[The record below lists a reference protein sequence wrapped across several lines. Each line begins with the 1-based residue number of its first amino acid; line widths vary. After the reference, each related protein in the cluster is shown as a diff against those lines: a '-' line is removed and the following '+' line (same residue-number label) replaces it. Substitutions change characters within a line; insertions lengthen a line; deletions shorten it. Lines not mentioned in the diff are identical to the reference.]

1 MNGNKIEILSPAGS
15 FAALHAALHAG
26 ADAVYFGVG
35 NLNMRAGGAVNFT
48 VDDLPEIVRLCHE
61 SGAKAYLAVNTII
74 YNHELDELY
83 TLCDTAKAA
92 GVDAC
97 IAGDMAVISY
107 LRQIGMT
114 VHLTV
119 QCNISNIPAV
129 RFYAQFA
136 DVMVLAREL
145 TLEEIAQISSAIR
158 QEKICG
164 PSGKTVRIE
173 VFAHG
178 ALCIALSGRCGMSL
192 CAYNRSA
199 NRGVCLQNCRRRYR
213 VTDVETG
220 FELELDHQ
228 YVMSPR
234 DLCTVEVLD
243 QILDAGATVLK
254 IEGRGRP
261 ADYVSTVTKVYHEAV
276 AAWQNGTFNSELAE
290 DWRKRLETVFNRGFW
305 TGGYYLGMQTGVW
318 SKCGGSQATVQ
329 KIYLG
334 KITNFY
340 AKISVAELKIETAN
354 SIRPGDKVLV
364 TGHTTGALDVDL
376 KELRLDAGPVP
387 VAAQGDVV
395 AFAVPERVRITDK
408 VYLLKNKE
416 NNEENESTAEI
427 SGTEAET
434 HICG

>member
-1 MNGNKIEILSPAGS
+1 
-15 FAALHAALHAG
+15 
-26 ADAVYFGVG
+26 
-35 NLNMRAGGAVNFT
+35 MRAGGAVNFT

>member
-1 MNGNKIEILSPAGS
+1 
-15 FAALHAALHAG
+15 
-26 ADAVYFGVG
+26 
-35 NLNMRAGGAVNFT
+35 MRAGGAVNFT
-48 VDDLPEIVRLCHE
+48 AEDLPEIVRLCHE
-61 SGAKAYLAVNTII
+61 SGAKAYLAVNTVV
-74 YNHELDELY
+74 YDHELDELY
-83 TLCDTAKAA
+83 TICNTAKKA

-97 IAGDMAVISY
+97 IAGDMAVIAY
-107 LRQIGMT
+107 LRRIGMP

-119 QCNISNIPAV
+119 QCNICNIPAV

-136 DVMVLAREL
+136 DMMVLAREL
-145 TLEEIAQISSAIR
+145 TLEEIARIAAAVR
-158 QEKICG
+158 REKICG
-164 PSGKTVRIE
+164 PSGELVRLE
-173 VFAHG
+173 VFVHG

-276 AAWQNGTFNSELAE
+276 AAWQNGTFRKEQAE
-290 DWRKRLETVFNRGFW
+290 EWRRMLETVFNRGFW

-318 SKCGGSQATVQ
+318 SKCGGSQATVT
-329 KIYLG
+329 KVYLG

-364 TGHTTGALDVDL
+364 TGHTTGALETEL

-387 VAAQGDVV
+387 AAGQGDVV
-395 AFAVPERVRITDK
+395 AFAVPERVRVTDK

-416 NNEENESTAEI
+416 NNEENESK
-427 SGTEAET
+427 AET
-434 HICG
+434 SGAEGETHFCG